1 MSPVLLSGHPLAV
14 PHRCNPLMAFTQ
26 RAAGVLRPS
35 VVHPHRTT
43 FGLCRHLV
51 AEEEHLAHPGHDL
64 VSGFR
69 EHGVSALVRHRAVR
83 EARRDALT
91 FSVRPAIA
99 LAVAMWA
106 VLVVPVLVVDRVERL
121 LPLALDEILVFG
133 DLTSEGWGEQ
143 GGDQGRGGEST
154 GVKREKCAEELGL
167 RE

>member
-83 EARRDALT
+83 EARRNALALA
-91 FSVRPAIA
+91 VRPTVA
-99 LAVAMWA
+99 LAVA
-106 VLVVPVLVVDRVERL
+106 VRPVLVVVILVVDGIERL
-121 LPLALDEILVFG
+121 L
-133 DLTSEGWGEQ
+133 
-143 GGDQGRGGEST
+143 
-154 GVKREKCAEELGL
+154 
-167 RE
+167 